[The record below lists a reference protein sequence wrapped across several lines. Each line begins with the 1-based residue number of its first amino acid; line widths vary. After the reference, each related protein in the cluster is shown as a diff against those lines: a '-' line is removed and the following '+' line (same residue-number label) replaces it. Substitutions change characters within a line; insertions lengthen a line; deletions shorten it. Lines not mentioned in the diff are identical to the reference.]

1 MNDNER
7 LKLDEMIK
15 TNNASD
21 YTNDIRDKKHSVP
34 FKKDVNKMLKLMKDY
49 KGDELENILL
59 VECSFIHQYYT
70 DIFNKL
76 KNNELDVLI
85 LFKFL
90 DILTKIEN
98 SEIDQHTGSYYVGK
112 LLKELYIDSA
122 LKKSNKNDEKYKT
135 EEKEF
140 RNITWK
146 EFKAMKE

>member
-49 KGDELENILL
+49 KGDELENLLL

-76 KNNELDVLI
+76 KNNELDVII

-98 SEIDQHTGSYYVGK
+98 SEID
-112 LLKELYIDSA
+112 
-122 LKKSNKNDEKYKT
+122 
-135 EEKEF
+135 
-140 RNITWK
+140 
-146 EFKAMKE
+146 